1 MFFPSNKKDKD
12 KLLQRA
18 NEYSRSV
25 ARYLYLDGEVM
36 RFLMDLFR
44 VISIICSYPFGLFM
58 FKRRTFYED
67 GAPHLPWKR
76 AGALIITN
84 HSHFYDF
91 VMNMYA
97 VFPRKLNV
105 VASELAF
112 KNWFLSFG
120 VRTFGGIQANRKTQ
134 DMRFMDTCV
143 ELLRRGQLVQ
153 IFPEGRFHTDGRIGP
168 FKKSYIVIAHRAG
181 VPIIPVVNDE
191 IYGVRKRSSIIIGK
205 PIYVSDY
212 IKPDGMFPARDERDA
227 LDEVIHAKMEELREE
242 LEHRKYGRSTREC
255 ISGTIQN

>member
-1 MFFPSNKKDKD
+1 
-12 KLLQRA
+12 
-18 NEYSRSV
+18 
-25 ARYLYLDGEVM
+25 M
-36 RFLMDLFR
+36 RFWMDLFR

-58 FKRRTFYED
+58 FKRRTFYEE
-67 GAPHLPWKR
+67 GAPRLPWKR
-76 AGALIITN
+76 GGALIITN

-112 KNWFLSFG
+112 KNWFLSLG
-120 VRTFGGIQANRKTQ
+120 VRIFGGIQANRQTQ

-143 ELLRRGQLVQ
+143 ELLKRGQLVQ
-153 IFPEGRFHTDGRIGP
+153 IFPEGRFHTDGRIAP

-181 VPIIPVVNDE
+181 VPIIPIVNDE

-212 IKPDGMFPARDERDA
+212 IQSDDLFPAREERDA
-227 LDEVIHAKMEELREE
+227 LNEVIHTKMEELREE
-242 LEHRKYGRSTREC
+242 LEHRKHGQSARERITSTTRS
-255 ISGTIQN
+255 